1 MEVNALETLHQLR
14 LNNTQLEKL
23 RLWAKETAQPPRQ
36 REPGKGSKE
45 FRAKLQEKRAAL
57 VSDNDNELIDQLGD
71 QLNELREQEE
81 PTTDDGVDMTPAA
94 RQRAPEAFA
103 LLKAN
108 QLAGYVALVADAV
121 PDPLNLLRAAF
132 SEVRQLKGSA
142 WREKRDEIADEVS
155 RLVVGLD
162 VDKADR
168 VNDRV
173 AALLIRVRSLTNE
186 EFAKQQPDLD
196 QAAAK
201 IVGDVGA
208 LEVLRHYVEFDL
220 ANLLSNPRLAA
231 ALDARLK

>member
-1 MEVNALETLHQLR
+1 M
-14 LNNTQLEKL
+14 
-23 RLWAKETAQPPRQ
+23 
-36 REPGKGSKE
+36 
-45 FRAKLQEKRAAL
+45 
-57 VSDNDNELIDQLGD
+57 
-71 QLNELREQEE
+71 
-81 PTTDDGVDMTPAA
+81 
-94 RQRAPEAFA
+94 
-103 LLKAN
+103 
-108 QLAGYVALVADAV
+108 
-121 PDPLNLLRAAF
+121 
-132 SEVRQLKGSA
+132 
-142 WREKRDEIADEVS
+142 
-155 RLVVGLD
+155 VGLD